1 MRLFPLLR
9 LYSADRTQIQEQF
22 EVGAL
27 FDLVNT
33 VQKILIMDRSQII
46 HTLRSMCIEYRR
58 KSSKRHK
65 IRKTYFVL
73 AKIIRNSQKSY
84 GKRSLLLH
92 CMELLSPP
100 MNTVVRGAFSQYLT
114 WRQRHANRKIIT
126 YEN

>member
-33 VQKILIMDRSQII
+33 AQKILIMDRSQII

-58 KSSKRHK
+58 KGSKRHK

-73 AKIIRNSQKSY
+73 AKIIRNSHKIA
-84 GKRSLLLH
+84 GKRSLLYN
-92 CMELLSPP
+92 CMELFSPP
-100 MNTVVRGAFSQYLT
+100 MNTVVHGALSQYLA
-114 WRQRHANRKIIT
+114 WRQRHANSKIIT
-126 YEN
+126 YDN